1 MSNFVFRYGKAFA
14 QGLILSLPIGIV
26 LVDNIACLATVH
38 GSSMKPSFNTDY
50 KTRDIVVLNKW
61 CVKNF
66 KGIKRGDVVSIVD
79 PHDPDIMLIKRI
91 VALQGDHVKAIGYK
105 NRYVKI
111 PRGHCWI
118 EGDNSNHSMDS
129 NTFGPVPVGLIQA
142 KATHVVWPYRR
153 WGRVENKLLKH
164 RAPLNQSELKMLNDF
179 EDTKQDESEGESET
193 EESSTWNAN
202 DIDTLSDCG
211 LVPGKFGPV

>member
-66 KGIKRGDVVSIVD
+66 KGIKRGDVVSIV
-79 PHDPDIMLIKRI
+79 
-91 VALQGDHVKAIGYK
+91 AIGYK

>member
-26 LVDNIACLATVH
+26 FVDNIACLATVH
-38 GSSMKPSFNTDY
+38 GSSMKPSFNPDY

-66 KGIKRGDVVSIVD
+66 KGIKRGDVVSIV
-79 PHDPDIMLIKRI
+79 
-91 VALQGDHVKAIGYK
+91 AIGYK

-142 KATHVVWPYRR
+142 KATHVVWPYWR